1 MPPRIGRSRV
11 LLPCRIAA
19 YDICVWSFLSLSSVI
34 CVVVDRTGLS
44 CPPGARRGARPR
56 DRASP
61 SNRKDALQPPTT
73 WPVGCSGPGRS
84 REMWSRERTHQPST
98 TSPQL
103 SRHRYRGRGGPP
115 ACWPSRCG
123 LLRLPWPRPRPCWP
137 LTPKPRACPPRPSE
151 SAYGRGGPPGSA
163 GRGHPDE
170 RRRIYDAAGIR
181 AGLQTFELR
190 TEPVRASLSVGFLC
204 VGEGT
209 KTNASRSTGPQIARK
224 LPLAA

>member
-1 MPPRIGRSRV
+1 MPDCGLRHLRLVISQPFERNLCRRRSNR
-11 LLPCRIAA
+11 P
-19 YDICVWSFLSLSSVI
+19 FLSTGRQTR
-34 CVVVDRTGLS
+34 RT
-44 CPPGARRGARPR
+44 PPN
-56 DRASP
+56 RASP

-209 KTNASRSTGPQIARK
+209 K
-224 LPLAA
+224 LAIKPRGHGQADFLTAG